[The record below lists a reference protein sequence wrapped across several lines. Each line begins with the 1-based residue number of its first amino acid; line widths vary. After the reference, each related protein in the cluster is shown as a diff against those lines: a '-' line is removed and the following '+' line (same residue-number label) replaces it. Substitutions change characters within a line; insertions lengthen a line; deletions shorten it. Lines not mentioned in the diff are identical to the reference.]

1 MRCVKEKYKFWVIGI
16 VVGCILLT
24 INSFINRPK
33 SPKESGE
40 STEILVNAPESMHEA
55 FQTTLKDLRLTD
67 DYVLKFTDSKNAN
80 FTVTEGPEADGQ
92 LIAYSPFVAVFNS
105 DEDLEQQRIKEEI
118 FVQSKSDSNYN
129 DFNFKKVIDNI
140 VSGSDTS
147 LKVYYPAKDSVYW
160 DEFYSFLLFIVN
172 DGYYPKNESDMANA
186 QDVIEKFL
194 NSKNAEPID
203 TTAMRRN
210 NGIPKDSVYFMT
222 YVDLANL
229 YEATGLKNYKLFYP
243 TSVVY
248 HNYYAKFDKTGELLF
263 NFLSQT
269 GKGLFG
275 YENTGYLNLKYRYF
289 HTLYTN
295 STNYFD
301 RYSGVRDTFNGVE
314 IPKTNVTVNNDIKEE
329 EQK

>member
-16 VVGCILLT
+16 VVGCILLV
-24 INSFINRPK
+24 INSFVNRPK
-33 SPKESGE
+33 PQKESVQP
-40 STEILVNAPESMHEA
+40 TEILVNAPESMHGA
-55 FQTTLKDLRLTD
+55 FQTTLKDLRITD
-67 DYVLKFTDSKNAN
+67 EYVLKFTDSKNAN
-80 FTVTEGPEADGQ
+80 FTVTEGADAEGE
-92 LIAYSPFVAVFNS
+92 LLAYSPFVAIFNS
-105 DEDLEQQRIKEEI
+105 DGDLENQRIQEEI
-118 FVQSKSDSNYN
+118 FVQSQSDSNYN

-140 VSGSDTS
+140 VSGSDTN

-160 DEFYSFLLFIVN
+160 DEFYNFLLFTVN

-194 NSKNAEPID
+194 NSKNAQPTD
-203 TTAMRRN
+203 TTAIKRN

-229 YEATGLKNYKLFYP
+229 YNSTGLKNYKIFYP

-248 HNYYAKFDKTGELLF
+248 HNYYASFDKKGELLF

-275 YENTGYLNLKYRYF
+275 YENTGYLNLKINYF

-295 STNYFD
+295 STNNFD
-301 RYSGVRDTFNGVE
+301 KYSGFRETFNGVE
-314 IPKTNVTVNNDIKEE
+314 IPKTNVTVNNSIKEE
-329 EQK
+329 ETK